1 VSVVLAERFL
11 RASLIDWRSRMFCP
25 ECGAEYRE
33 GFREC
38 SDCHVFLV
46 DEEDLSSDREV
57 PRRNL
62 ELVTLLE
69 LEDPIQLSLV
79 RSLLESEGI
88 PCLLKGESVHTLG
101 GVGIMGRRKTRLQVA
116 SEDLQKAKELVE
128 GFEFT
133 DDGFS

>member
-1 VSVVLAERFL
+1 
-11 RASLIDWRSRMFCP
+11 MFCP

-38 SDCHVFLV
+38 SDCHVLLV
-46 DEEDLSSDREV
+46 NEDPAGSNIGV
-57 PRRNL
+57 PGRDL

-88 PCLLKGESVHTLG
+88 LCLIKGESAHTLG
-101 GVGIMGRRKTRLQVA
+101 GAGIMGRRKARLQVS

-128 GFEFT
+128 SFHST